1 MNGVRERAFALY
13 AAGDSLETVARALGA
28 DARHVVEWA
37 AAGRWRERAS
47 LARAK
52 AAATDEAAD
61 RAADAAF
68 RATADAV
75 RGLAV
80 KAATSGKDNPALTS
94 DQVLAL
100 ARATAAAQAIRN
112 RARR

>member
-28 DARHVVEWA
+28 DVRHVVEWS
-37 AAGRWRERAS
+37 AAGKWRER
-47 LARAK
+47 LTLQRAK
-52 AAATDEAAD
+52 AAAADEAAD

-75 RGLAV
+75 RGRAV
-80 KAATSGKDNPALTS
+80 E
-94 DQVLAL
+94 
-100 ARATAAAQAIRN
+100 
-112 RARR
+112 RARSFFPSPLLLIVRRRT